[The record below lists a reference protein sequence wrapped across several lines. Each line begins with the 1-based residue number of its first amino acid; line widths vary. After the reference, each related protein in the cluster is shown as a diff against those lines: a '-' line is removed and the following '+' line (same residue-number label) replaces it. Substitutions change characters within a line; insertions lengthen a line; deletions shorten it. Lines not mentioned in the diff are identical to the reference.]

1 MSDSVRRHAIDSIA
15 QRVVK
20 TSAAPDANEAPVD
33 YYGKDVF
40 NAAAIRKFLS
50 RGAAEKLLAMIQ
62 DGKRL
67 DPNVAGDVA
76 HAMKDWAISRGATHF
91 THWFQPMTGGTAE
104 KHDSFLDVNEQGEGI
119 MTFSGRNLVKSEPD
133 ASSFPSGGL
142 RCTFEARGYTAW
154 DPTSPAFVK
163 RNPRGATL
171 CIPSIFCSYT
181 APTP

>member
-20 TSAAPDANEAPVD
+20 TSAAPDENEAPVD

-50 RGAAEKLLAMIQ
+50 RGAAEKLLATIQ

-76 HAMKDWAISRGATHF
+76 HAMKDWAISRGAGRRNYDLFRT
-91 THWFQPMTGGTAE
+91 QPRQKRTGRV
-104 KHDSFLDVNEQGEGI
+104 KFSF
-119 MTFSGRNLVKSEPD
+119 GRFAVY
-133 ASSFPSGGL
+133 F
-142 RCTFEARGYTAW
+142 
-154 DPTSPAFVK
+154 
-163 RNPRGATL
+163 
-171 CIPSIFCSYT
+171 
-181 APTP
+181 